1 MTLADTKFFYL
12 EQEELVE
19 GREVEREELKEGA
32 EGKDWIKLLL
42 SGGHGYFVAQ
52 FSYQYQ
58 RKNDFCLQEITRR
71 TTCFGHTQI
80 PLFLKFCSL
89 KIPFC

>member
-1 MTLADTKFFYL
+1 MTLADVKFLYL
-12 EQEELVE
+12 EQEELAE

-32 EGKDWIKLLL
+32 ESKDWIKLLF

-52 FSYQYQ
+52 FSYQLQ
-58 RKNDFCLQEITRR
+58 QKNDFRLQEITRR
-71 TTCFGHTQI
+71 MTHFGHAQI

>member
-1 MTLADTKFFYL
+1 MTLADVKFLYL
-12 EQEELVE
+12 EQEELAE

-32 EGKDWIKLLL
+32 ESKDWIKLLL

-58 RKNDFCLQEITRR
+58 RKIDFCLQKITER
-71 TTCFGHTQI
+71 TTHFGHAKV
-80 PLFLKFCSL
+80 PLFLQFCSL